1 MQETRKRQKRVVKE
15 QEQQNNL
22 DPASGSSYM
31 EWRELVTSSAE
42 FQESWLFLQHGLN
55 SFQFT
60 ICNCTEQ
67 SMVITIMVVVLE
79 LLHATQPLTH
89 FHFHHLD
96 HHFSVWRGP
105 RKLPHAPP
113 STVVVAV
120 TWKCLFGS
128 TLEVIQRVFKSNPIQ
143 SNPIQITK
151 SI

>member
-1 MQETRKRQKRVVKE
+1 MKE

-42 FQESWLFLQHGLN
+42 FQESWLFLQRGLN

-79 LLHATQPLTH
+79 LLHAT
-89 FHFHHLD
+89 
-96 HHFSVWRGP
+96 
-105 RKLPHAPP
+105 
-113 STVVVAV
+113 
-120 TWKCLFGS
+120 
-128 TLEVIQRVFKSNPIQ
+128 
-143 SNPIQITK
+143 
-151 SI
+151 